1 MSIEPATRDLFAKSL
16 AWGDAHVT
24 FEKVIDGIP
33 ERLRGTQPPGVPY
46 SPWQLLEHLRITQH
60 DILEFCRKP
69 DYEELEWP
77 KDYWPASAAPPSA
90 SAWDDAVAVYLKER
104 GELQALAVDKALDLH
119 ARIPHGSGQTYAREL
134 ILVTDHTAYHVGQL
148 VLVRRLLGIWKA
160 D

>member
-1 MSIEPATRDLFAKSL
+1 
-16 AWGDAHVT
+16 
-24 FEKVIDGIP
+24 
-33 ERLRGTQPPGVPY
+33 VPY

-119 ARIPHGSGQTYAREL
+119 ARIPHGSGQTYARRSAGARAAPARHLEGGL
-134 ILVTDHTAYHVGQL
+134 TGESVHDLVGN
-148 VLVRRLLGIWKA
+148 VLPFEVRDLE
-160 D
+160 